1 MGNPLITLLRRLF
14 TDEQARTRRQET
26 PTLPDM
32 SGHQS
37 SGSVLL
43 VLRRMRIPLIALI
56 VIFAISV
63 LGLSLVPGLDDQG
76 RPHRLGLFESFYFM
90 AYTATTIGFG
100 EIPYAFTPAQRM
112 WVTFAI
118 FLSVIGWA
126 YAVGSLLSLMQDRA
140 FRHALARRRFS
151 RQVAKMNEPFLVL
164 VGYGAAAT
172 RVARFLD
179 DMNRRFVVVD
189 DDEARVAAVAL
200 ASYHADTPALLA
212 DATHTDRLVSAGL
225 GYRHCE
231 GVLALTGND
240 AINLDVAM
248 TTAMLRP
255 DLRVIAQL
263 RSRTIADRMSAFG
276 TPEIV
281 NPIDRFGDHLRILIR
296 SPAAYQLMMWLT
308 SAPGTPLP
316 RRHAPL
322 PHGRWVV
329 CGSGKLGRELT
340 ADLRG
345 EGLTVTMAPAG
356 GPSDSGDEN
365 VEPAALEAA
374 DIAHASAV
382 VAATDSDTTNLWLA
396 DQAREANPD
405 AFVVAIQHHADN
417 AALYDAVGVDA
428 RILPSEVV
436 AHEVLA
442 RIANPALM
450 DFLPLVPHQDDAW
463 SAQMVERLV
472 DRCGTRT
479 PDLWRLQLTKADAPA
494 LIDWLAAGELRLG
507 DVLRSP
513 NHRDAALDAVPL
525 ILLRDGGRELAPNDD
540 CVLQLGDALLLAG
553 RPAALTALA
562 ATVSDEGIA
571 AYVIANETV
580 PSGWLWRRLS
590 QQGFRK
596 GVDDGSPRR

>member
-1 MGNPLITLLRRLF
+1 
-14 TDEQARTRRQET
+14 
-26 PTLPDM
+26 
-32 SGHQS
+32 
-37 SGSVLL
+37 
-43 VLRRMRIPLIALI
+43 
-56 VIFAISV
+56 
-63 LGLSLVPGLDDQG
+63 
-76 RPHRLGLFESFYFM
+76 M

-126 YAVGSLLSLMQDRA
+126 YAVGSLLSLMQDKA
-140 FRHALARRRFS
+140 FRHALARRRFG
-151 RQVAKMNEPFLVL
+151 RQVAKMNEPFWVL

-189 DDEARVAAVAL
+189 DDEVRVAAVAL
-200 ASYHADTPALLA
+200 AAYHADTPALLA
-212 DATHTDRLVSAGL
+212 DATRTDRMVAAGL

-396 DQAREANPD
+396 DQAREANAD
-405 AFVVAIQHHADN
+405 AFVVAIQHQADN

-463 SAQMVERLV
+463 SARMVERLV
-472 DRCGTRT
+472 DRCDPRT
-479 PDLWRLQLTKADAPA
+479 PDLWRVQLTEADAPA
-494 LIDWLAAGELRLG
+494 LVDWLAAGGLRLG

-513 NHRDAALDAVPL
+513 NHRDVALDVVTL
-525 ILLRDGGRELAPNDD
+525 ILLRDGDRILAPDDD
-540 CVLQLGDALLLAG
+540 CVLHIGDVLLLAG

-590 QQGFRK
+590 QQGSRK
-596 GVDDGSPRR
+596 AVDDGSPRR

>member
-1 MGNPLITLLRRLF
+1 VGNPLITFLRRLL
-14 TDEQARTRRQET
+14 TDEQARLRREET
-26 PTLPDM
+26 PPLPDM

-56 VIFAISV
+56 AIFALSV
-63 LGLSLVPGLDDQG
+63 LGMSLVPGVDDQG
-76 RPHRLGLFESFYFM
+76 RPHRLSLFESFYFM

-118 FLSVIGWA
+118 FLSVVGWA
-126 YAVGSLLSLMQDRA
+126 YAVGSLLSLIQDKA
-140 FRHALARRRFS
+140 FRHALARRRFA
-151 RQVAKMNEPFLVL
+151 RQVAKMNEPFWVL

-189 DDEARVAAVAL
+189 DDEVRVAAVAL
-200 ASYHADTPALLA
+200 AAYYADTPALLA
-212 DATHTDRLVSAGL
+212 DATRTDRMVSAGL

-231 GVLALTGND
+231 GVLALTGD
-240 AINLDVAM
+240 DSINLDVAM

-263 RSRTIADRMSAFG
+263 RSRSIADRLSAFG

-281 NPIDRFGDHLRILIR
+281 NPTDRFGDHLRILIR

-316 RRHAPL
+316 HRHAPL

-329 CGSGKLGRELT
+329 CGSGRLGRELT

-356 GPSDSGDEN
+356 GPGDSPDEN
-365 VEPAALEAA
+365 VEPAALAAA

-396 DQAREANPD
+396 DQAREANAD
-405 AFVVAIQHHADN
+405 VFVVAIQHQADN

-450 DFLPLVPHQDDAW
+450 DFLPLVPHQEDGW
-463 SAQMVERLV
+463 SARMVQRLV
-472 DRCGTRT
+472 DRCGTST
-479 PDLWRLQLTKADAPA
+479 PELWRVELTEADAPA
-494 LIDWLAAGELRLG
+494 LIDWLAAGGLRLG

-513 NHRDAALDAVPL
+513 NHRDVALDVVPL
-525 ILLRDGGRELAPNDD
+525 ILLRDGDRMLAPDDD
-540 CVLQLGDALLLAG
+540 CVLEIGDVLLLAG

-590 QQGFRK
+590 QQGAQRTVDE
-596 GVDDGSPRR
+596 GVPRR